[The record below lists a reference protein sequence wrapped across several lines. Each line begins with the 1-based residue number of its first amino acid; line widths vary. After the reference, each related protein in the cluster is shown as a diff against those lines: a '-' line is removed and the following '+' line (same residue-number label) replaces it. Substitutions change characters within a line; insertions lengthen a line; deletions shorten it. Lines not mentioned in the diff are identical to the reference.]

1 MEDKKVY
8 KIQDLLRDEFVGRK
22 VTTPNEFVY
31 SIDKIGGNYFLVNS
45 KGVGVE
51 GDYAL
56 NEILDLEFELIE
68 ESEENKMKEK
78 ELKLNNFN
86 KRLEAF
92 IDKHKLKE
100 IISKYNFN
108 NEVKVYL
115 ASGFLFE
122 DLGQIGL
129 ELLADICEAVN
140 LDYYLPQHADF
151 NDKSTTDFAI
161 TNKMITDGDNKEL
174 MTCNFVLAHI
184 QSPMDDGVCGE
195 ISRFKTM
202 SEYEP
207 NKYWGVVAWTDD
219 IRLGTKPNP
228 EQPSFHNQ
236 CLYLNQYCIG
246 EVENSLGCYET
257 LDRCFAKMY
266 EVYIEKR

>member
-1 MEDKKVY
+1 M
-8 KIQDLLRDEFVGRK
+8 R
-22 VTTPNEFVY
+22 
-31 SIDKIGGNYFLVNS
+31 
-45 KGVGVE
+45 
-51 GDYAL
+51 
-56 NEILDLEFELIE
+56 
-68 ESEENKMKEK
+68 EENKD
-78 ELKLNNFN
+78 
-86 KRLEAF
+86 LETTQTNTGLYLTNLHDK
-92 IDKHKLKE
+92 IDKFICKHKVND

-129 ELLADICEAVN
+129 EILADICEAIN
-140 LDYYLPQHADF
+140 LDYYLPQKADF
-151 NDKSTTDFAI
+151 NNKETTDFTI
-161 TNKMITDGDNKEL
+161 TSKMITNGDNDQLK
-174 MTCNFVLAHI
+174 TCQFVLAHI

-207 NKYWGVVAWTDD
+207 NKYFGVTGWIDD
-219 IRLGTKPNP
+219 IRTATIPNP

-236 CLYLNQYCIG
+236 VCYFNQYVIG

-257 LDRCFAKMY
+257 LDRCFEKMY
-266 EVYIEKR
+266 MEYTRRN